1 MKHESLRTNAGACR
15 RSLAVAASICLLH
28 AGAGLSAPAFKGPD
42 LAELPEPAQKAIKEQ
57 AGDGKLVRIE
67 ETIKDD
73 QPCYRVELKKD
84 GKDRSFTVDD
94 EGKLCRLQVFLEETP
109 ALVQTGLR
117 EQLGD
122 GTLAQIEKVMGDD
135 GTLYQ
140 VEMTRGGRERDFAVT
155 TNGALAWQEVF
166 WGETPAP
173 VQKTIRVHSRAGRL
187 GEIHRVGG
195 NGQTVFQVEMTRHR
209 KPMPFSVSADG
220 KLISAV
226 VSLEETPPPVQ
237 NTIKRQVGDGYL
249 DTVELSID
257 EGEKTYD
264 VTFTKGDQT
273 KDFTVLAN
281 GKLERP

>member
-109 ALVQTGLR
+109 FSRTAPKRSPFCAADNPRGLQKRKLSLTGRTRQPQPQKRKNMLLSPTRRMGQIPRVLLSQGMKSSPSLR
-117 EQLGD
+117 PKKG
-122 GTLAQIEKVMGDD
+122 
-135 GTLYQ
+135 
-140 VEMTRGGRERDFAVT
+140 
-155 TNGALAWQEVF
+155 F
-166 WGETPAP
+166 W
-173 VQKTIRVHSRAGRL
+173 I
-187 GEIHRVGG
+187 
-195 NGQTVFQVEMTRHR
+195 
-209 KPMPFSVSADG
+209 
-220 KLISAV
+220 
-226 VSLEETPPPVQ
+226 
-237 NTIKRQVGDGYL
+237 
-249 DTVELSID
+249 
-257 EGEKTYD
+257 
-264 VTFTKGDQT
+264 
-273 KDFTVLAN
+273 
-281 GKLERP
+281 